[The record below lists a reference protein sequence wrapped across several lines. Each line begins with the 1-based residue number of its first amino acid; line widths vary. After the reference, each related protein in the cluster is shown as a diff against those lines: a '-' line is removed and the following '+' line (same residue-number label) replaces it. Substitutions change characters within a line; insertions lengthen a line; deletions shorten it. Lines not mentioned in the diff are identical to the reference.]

1 MPDKFITRPMTPAPA
16 AQRFQ
21 DMDDGTFAE
30 TMALPSRIRDLSG
43 RLKVS
48 MHQNIYEADFEYGLQ
63 PLRWEAYTAGGGTVT
78 SRPGSGGVLLNLTT
92 AAGDV
97 TIRQSRP
104 YHRYQPGKTMGMATA
119 VNFGTA
125 NTGQRQR
132 VGFFDDGNGIFFEQ
146 GDPTATNPYGMF
158 VVYRSDVNGAPVD
171 TRISMEQWTGYSLAS
186 TLNWAALQMLF
197 VEYAWYGGGGLRW
210 GVIINGEM
218 RTLNLFAQGNS
229 GAQWPWSRTGNLPV
243 RYEQRNLT
251 AQIAGNSMYHWGVSV
266 LIDGMVNEQRG
277 FTYGYGMAN
286 GTPRRAI
293 GAATTRYPLLSFRY
307 RVMGT
312 QEYTQAGAAVTAG
325 STTTMTVAGTPWTV
339 GQWVGRYVFF
349 PGLGAIG
356 QGIVARITAN
366 TANTLTFADNIV
378 GGPVLVAP
386 AAAQAYTIGILNR
399 GQLLPKTLNIQ
410 SDVAVTV
417 ELISSTPTSPVVLT
431 GATFN
436 PLNTLGSV
444 NSFAE
449 RDVSA
454 TALSGGE
461 VVYNTPSP
469 SGALNSFDLSNFFPL
484 YNTIRGS
491 APDILTVAISTSG
504 AANVGCS
511 IICQEAMS

>member
-186 TLNWAALQMLF
+186 TLNWAALQCSLS
-197 VEYAWYGGGGLRW
+197 
-210 GVIINGEM
+210 NM
-218 RTLNLFAQGNS
+218 R
-229 GAQWPWSRTGNLPV
+229 
-243 RYEQRNLT
+243 
-251 AQIAGNSMYHWGVSV
+251 
-266 LIDGMVNEQRG
+266 GMV
-277 FTYGYGMAN
+277 
-286 GTPRRAI
+286 
-293 GAATTRYPLLSFRY
+293 AA
-307 RVMGT
+307 VC
-312 QEYTQAGAAVTAG
+312 AGA
-325 STTTMTVAGTPWTV
+325 
-339 GQWVGRYVFF
+339 
-349 PGLGAIG
+349 
-356 QGIVARITAN
+356 
-366 TANTLTFADNIV
+366 
-378 GGPVLVAP
+378 
-386 AAAQAYTIGILNR
+386 
-399 GQLLPKTLNIQ
+399 
-410 SDVAVTV
+410 
-417 ELISSTPTSPVVLT
+417 
-431 GATFN
+431 
-436 PLNTLGSV
+436 
-444 NSFAE
+444 
-449 RDVSA
+449 
-454 TALSGGE
+454 
-461 VVYNTPSP
+461 
-469 SGALNSFDLSNFFPL
+469 
-484 YNTIRGS
+484 
-491 APDILTVAISTSG
+491 
-504 AANVGCS
+504 
-511 IICQEAMS
+511 